1 MQSLSSAPF
10 GGRRNI
16 MSEDHKKQEQRG
28 SEVSK
33 DTKNQNVP
41 LAIQGVEYPTP
52 YFLETKGVVV
62 PH

>member
-1 MQSLSSAPF
+1 
-10 GGRRNI
+10 